1 MSRASRIADR
11 LEALE
16 TDYRA
21 KLVSGLRACAAGS
34 WGLFGHNEHLL
45 SARSIPPVVE
55 ELTDLGADID
65 RMRERLGLEPF
76 SMHRRF
82 LLARGPADANAP
94 GELKQARAWLD
105 ELGET

>member
-1 MSRASRIADR
+1 MSKADRIAGR

-21 KLVSGLRACAAGS
+21 KLFSGLRACAAGS
-34 WGLFGHNEHLL
+34 WGLFGQNEHLL
-45 SARSIPPVVE
+45 PARYIPSVVE

-76 SMHRRF
+76 SMHSRF
-82 LLARGPADANAP
+82 LLARGQADANAP
-94 GELKQARAWLD
+94 GEPKRARAWLD

>member
-1 MSRASRIADR
+1 MSKADRIADR

-16 TDYRA
+16 ADYRA
-21 KLVSGLRACAAGS
+21 ELVSGLRACAAGS
-34 WGLFGHNEHLL
+34 WGLFGQNEHLL
-45 SARSIPPVVE
+45 SARYIPPVVE

-76 SMHRRF
+76 ALHQRF

-94 GELKQARAWLD
+94 GEPNRARAWLD